1 MRFFAIRNVLHTCF
15 RRVCAAKSYS
25 QSLKIIILFFSFAG
39 ESCIEKPLA
48 TLWRNYTQNNKPDV
62 VMRILVC
69 SSGLK
74 ATTRQHGLTEYWS
87 NRVTHCSSPKSYPR
101 LFCWI
106 YRHEGRKLKHELRC
120 HAVLCPKESI
130 SEQMCQTLKVR
141 P

>member
-1 MRFFAIRNVLHTCF
+1 MSFNHLNLF
-15 RRVCAAKSYS
+15 R
-25 QSLKIIILFFSFAG
+25 IPG
-39 ESCIEKPLA
+39 DSCIEKPLA

-87 NRVTHCSSPKSYPR
+87 NRITHCSSPKSYPR
-101 LFCWI
+101 IFCWI

-130 SEQMCQTLKVR
+130 SEEICRTLKVR
-141 P
+141 KNKADKSGSGWIIGCM